1 MDHTEQE
8 RRSLM
13 RKIWDLNVNSD
24 EGSYRLNR
32 YGEPWLVENFYKDG
46 VDTRVRFDHLY
57 PRTAEELPRWE
68 RFQRFRQS
76 AYYLYQE
83 AIRARGKALSY
94 RNFNVGSAL
103 LAYKSGVE
111 HREAWGMFSGAN
123 TKHAPNMRPICSE
136 PISINSAY
144 MKDFT
149 RVIGIV
155 IVGELREED
164 EQAGLKT
171 LHPCQECRWFMHD
184 HPLIDDDTLVL
195 TAKPPVDAMSEK
207 EGGFDVREI
216 RTVRQLL
223 SRHQRTSGDDFN

>member
-1 MDHTEQE
+1 MDQKELE

-13 RKIWDLNVNSD
+13 RSIWNLNINSD
-24 EGSYRLNR
+24 EGSYRIDR
-32 YGEPWLVENFYKDG
+32 YGDPWLVENFY
-46 VDTRVRFDHLY
+46 
-57 PRTAEELPRWE
+57 PEELPRWE

-76 AYYLYQE
+76 AYYLYLE
-83 AIRARGKALSY
+83 AVRARGKALSY

-103 LAYKSGVE
+103 LAYKPAKE
-111 HREAWGMFSGAN
+111 HRDAWGMFSGAN
-123 TKHAPNMRPICSE
+123 TKHAPNMRPTCSE
-136 PISINSAY
+136 PISISSAY

-164 EQAGLKT
+164 ELAGLKT
-171 LHPCQECRWFMHD
+171 LHPCHECRWFMHD

-195 TAKPPVDAMSEK
+195 TVSPPERAGFERK
-207 EGGFDVREI
+207 EL

-223 SRHQRTSGDDFN
+223 SLHRRISGDDFN